1 MVFWYS
7 GQTYPL
13 SGRDSYLSKLAKH
26 RMWGKAMWSTVPS
39 GWSRGHITDPVTLV
53 GETEEGTS
61 TENLIRTQA
70 PDRPSIV
77 AKSFITIYRPF
88 INKETVAQ
96 VQITN
101 KCHY

>member
-1 MVFWYS
+1 MVFCYS
-7 GQTYPL
+7 RETYSS
-13 SGRDSYLSKLAKH
+13 SGSDSYLSKLAKH
-26 RMWGKAMWSTVPS
+26 RMWGKVMWSRVPS

-53 GETEEGTS
+53 VETEEGTS
-61 TENLIRTQA
+61 TEDLTRTWA

-77 AKSFITIYRPF
+77 AKSFITTYRPF